1 MRIGAL
7 IRDSRGA
14 SAVEFGI
21 TAPAFFAALLGAFE
35 LGLLLW
41 SQVTLQNA
49 TEMAARCASVTPA
62 ICSSVSATQA
72 YAVQQTLGLTV
83 PASTFSVSSPAC
95 GNQVTASY
103 DFTNIAAMFGI
114 PKITLNA
121 KSCFPR

>member
-7 IRDSRGA
+7 LRDSSAA

-35 LGLLLW
+35 LGMLLW
-41 SQVTLQNA
+41 SQVTLQHA
-49 TEMAARCASVTPA
+49 TELAARCASVNPA
-62 ICSSVSATQA
+62 VCSSVTATQA
-72 YAVQQTLGLTV
+72 YAAQQALGLTV

-103 DFTNIAAMFGI
+103 DFMNIAAMFGI

>member
-1 MRIGAL
+1 MRIGAF

-35 LGLLLW
+35 LGMLLW
-41 SQVTLQNA
+41 SQTTLQHA
-49 TEMAARCASVTPA
+49 TEMAARCASVNTVV
-62 ICSSVSATQA
+62 CSSVTATQA

-83 PASTFSVSSPAC
+83 PASTFSVSTPAC
-95 GNQVTASY
+95 GNLVTASY
-103 DFTNIAAMFGI
+103 DFLNIAAMFGI

-121 KSCFPR
+121 RSCFPR